1 VSACGF
7 ESAGED
13 GGIVLAEGLD
23 LFNLLREQ
31 LGEAL
36 LKGL

>member
-1 VSACGF
+1 MNS
-7 ESAGED
+7 

-23 LFNLLREQ
+23 LLNLLREQ

-36 LKGL
+36 LEGLYVTELAVNG